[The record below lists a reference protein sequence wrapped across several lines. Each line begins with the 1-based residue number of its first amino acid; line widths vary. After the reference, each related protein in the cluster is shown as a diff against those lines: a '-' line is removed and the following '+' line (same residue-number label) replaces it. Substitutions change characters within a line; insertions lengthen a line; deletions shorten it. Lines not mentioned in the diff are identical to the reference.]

1 MFPNLTYIRLKTLA
15 SIIRF
20 GAGGLGASPSL
31 GEAVEVS
38 IESRDK
44 GRYIKTR
51 VYNKAKLENEESQ
64 GRVPSPVL
72 INWHGSGFVI
82 PALGSDHVWCERVAR
97 ETGVVVIDADYR
109 KGPEDPFPAAVED
122 CRDVIECKDD
132 DLRLSRYVTCLPMLC
147 PPPLFQRFLQCPSSL
162 GISTFK
168 ILSGLNTLNV

>member
-1 MFPNLTYIRLKTLA
+1 MFPNLRYIRLKALA

-20 GAGGLGASPSL
+20 GAGGLGASTSL

-44 GRYIKTR
+44 GRYIKSR

-132 DLRLSRYVTCLPMLC
+132 DLRLSRYVMCLPMLYTPTVSKDSC
-147 PPPLFQRFLQCPSSL
+147 NVQVVLGYQNFQ
-162 GISTFK
+162 TY
-168 ILSGLNTLNV
+168 